1 MSTLRLFITDAD
13 LAADDLA
20 EVTWRLLDGTRISH
34 GRSRLS
40 ALPKAA
46 RCELFLPA
54 SAVLRATTQLPPGGK
69 RQARKLLPFAL
80 DNVLLGDPA
89 QQHLAYTTE
98 GDKCR
103 VAAIDKALLGKL
115 LGRLAAHGVKPRSAW
130 SIADLLP
137 VAGTHILHRPGGWVA
152 VRGETAHWID
162 DEALGP
168 CPPLL
173 AAWLMKASAPAMLYI
188 EPGLANQLLQ
198 DSWQIACP
206 VLEVDTQDALVRPL
220 SDYAI
225 DLLQGEFAVG
235 AHIDLDW
242 TRLRVS
248 AWLAACILLAVA
260 LNWLGSTLAMRAEEK
275 ALRQTMNNAFQ
286 TAFPGEPL
294 VDAKLQLQGRLQQG
308 PQRALADGLSR
319 LQDVTTRLASSGEA
333 PLTAIDYRDDT
344 LLLDYKVSPTQASA
358 MVAALGAHYVVT
370 RSTPAPGTERLSIKA
385 RSGAS

>member
-1 MSTLRLFITDAD
+1 VSTLRIFITDAD

-20 EVTWRLLDGTRISH
+20 EVTWRLLEGTRVSH

-46 RCELFLPA
+46 RSELFLPA
-54 SAVLRATTQLPPGGK
+54 SAVLRTSTQLPPGGK

-89 QQHLAYTTE
+89 LQHLAYTLE

-103 VAAIDKALLGKL
+103 VAAVDKSLLAKLLGKF
-115 LGRLAAHGVKPRSAW
+115 ASHQIKPRSAW
-130 SIADLLP
+130 SVADLLP
-137 VAGTHILHRPGGWVA
+137 TSGSHILHRPGGWVV

-162 DEALGP
+162 DETLGP

-173 AAWLMKASAPAMLYI
+173 AVWLSKAVAPVTLYI

-198 DSWQIACP
+198 DSWQLACP
-206 VLEVDTQDALVRPL
+206 VLEVDTQDALGKAL
-220 SDYAI
+220 SSNAI

-235 AHIDLDW
+235 AHLDLDW
-242 TRLRVS
+242 SKLKVS
-248 AWLAACILLAVA
+248 AWLTAGIALFAM

-275 ALRQTMNNAFQ
+275 ALRQTMNTAFQ
-286 TAFPGEPL
+286 AAFPGEPL
-294 VDAKLQLQGRLQQG
+294 VDARLQLQGRLQQG
-308 PQRALADGLSR
+308 PQRVSADGLSR
-319 LQDVTTRLASSGEA
+319 LQDVTMRLAASGDA

-344 LLLDYKVSPTQASA
+344 LLLDYKVTPTQASA
-358 MVAALGAHYVVT
+358 MVALLGAEYIVS
-370 RSTPAPGTERLSIKA
+370 RSTPQAGIERFSIKA